1 MIIDIQINS
10 DSEDVPDRTLLSSWA
25 KATLSYEKLSDVELT
40 IRIVDEPEMTLLN
53 EQYRRKKGSTNV
65 LSFPFEVPE
74 GVDQE
79 ILLLGDI
86 IICAPVVMR
95 EALAEKKEAIT
106 HWALM
111 VVHGVLHLLGYD
123 HILDEEAEVM
133 EKKEEEILGVIFG

>member
-40 IRIVDEPEMTLLN
+40 IRIVDEPEMTL
-53 EQYRRKKGSTNV
+53 RKGSTNV